1 MCPQNKESLSKPS
14 SPLSMTLTLQT
25 GHQKKSMV
33 EQIQSVT
40 TRTQNT
46 GAMPATKTVNTGFTV
61 TLPYNAVGNIT
72 GGGENIYV
80 SPMIRGIL

>member
-1 MCPQNKESLSKPS
+1 MHLLEERHLIAQ
-14 SPLSMTLTLQT
+14 TLQHILLLT
-25 GHQKKSMV
+25 VFPGL
-33 EQIQSVT
+33 EIQSIT
-40 TRTQNT
+40 TRTEQT